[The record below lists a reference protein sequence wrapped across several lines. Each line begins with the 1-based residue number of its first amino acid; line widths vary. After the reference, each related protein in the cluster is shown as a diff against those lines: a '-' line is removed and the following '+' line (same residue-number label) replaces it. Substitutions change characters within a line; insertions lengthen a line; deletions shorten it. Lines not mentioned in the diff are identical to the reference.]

1 MKEGIPHCPTCKT
14 KDFVVLD
21 KSTTQIITGLGG
33 MAGAGAAYAKVIAR
47 SPQEAKKLIT
57 SNPGAMALTAAGFIL
72 AIFVGFVTGAATG
85 SAVGEHID
93 GKMRIQ
99 FRCNQCGGKFK
110 G

>member
-1 MKEGIPHCPTCKT
+1 MKERTPHCPTCKT

-21 KSTTQIITGLGG
+21 KSSTQIVTGLGG
-33 MAGAGAAYAKVIAR
+33 MAGAGAAYAKTIAR
-47 SPQEAKKLIT
+47 SSPETKKLIA
-57 SNPGAMALTAAGFIL
+57 SNPITMGLTAAGFIL
-72 AIFVGFVTGAATG
+72 AIFMGFVTGAATG

-93 GKMRIQ
+93 SKMRIQ